1 MRSHKTPPVAIVGG
15 GIAGLTAARALRERG
30 VPVRIFE
37 AGAELAGL
45 ARTFQ
50 DEQGFSYD
58 FGAHFVTNRLAAALN
73 MGAACR
79 TVPRYGEVVRVRGRY
94 HAYPLGLLTNPRHD
108 LSAAAARLRGLF
120 DQAPARDAAEAFRR
134 EYGQAFADEIALPLV
149 EAWAGAPADR
159 LAPSVLQKLPG
170 SILRTL
176 AMRAAGRLTKRAV
189 AIGYCREQP
198 ESPHVW
204 HVYPEGGM
212 GALCARLAEGL
223 EDTVSLRSRVEKI
236 YVVDGRAVGLRVNG
250 EDLDAAAVVST
261 APIHVLPKLV
271 EGTDALAPLAA
282 FRFRAMTFCNL
293 NLNGRGLLPDV
304 VVWLPE
310 RGFRTFRVTEATQ
323 SMPWLAPEGKTT
335 LTIDVGCR
343 AGDDWWQ
350 LSDDAVIDRCLDDV
364 RALVPDVRERFLGG
378 HVLRTPIAYPVFLRE
393 YEGARRRL
401 AAEGTGVAGL
411 LSIGR
416 NGEFDHLLMEDVY
429 YRTVD
434 RVRRLAEELRR
445 VPARPAPAAK
455 TARRNVRRAPA
466 AARAVPRTVS

>member
-15 GIAGLTAARALRERG
+15 GIAGLTAARALRERAI
-30 VPVRIFE
+30 PVRIFE
-37 AGAELAGL
+37 AGTELAGL
-45 ARTFQ
+45 ARSFK
-50 DEQGFSYD
+50 DEQGFSFD
-58 FGAHFVTNRLAAALN
+58 FGAHFVTNRLAAALD
-73 MGAACR
+73 MGAVCR
-79 TVPRYGEVVRVRGRY
+79 TVPRYGEVVRKGGRY
-94 HAYPLGLLTNPRHD
+94 SAYPLGLLANPRHD
-108 LSAAAARLRGLF
+108 LSAASARLRALF
-120 DQAPARDAAEAFRR
+120 DRTPPRDAAEAFRR
-134 EYGQAFADEIALPLV
+134 EYGEAFADEIALPLV

-176 AMRAAGRLTKRAV
+176 LMRAAGRLTHRAV

-223 EDTVSLRSRVEKI
+223 EETVSLQSRVEKI

-250 EDLDAAAVVST
+250 KDFDAAAVIST

-271 EGTDALAPLAA
+271 EGTDALAPFAA
-282 FRFRAMTFCNL
+282 FKFRAMTFCNL
-293 NLNGRGLLPDV
+293 HLHGRGLLPDV

-335 LTIDVGCR
+335 LTIDVGCH
-343 AGDDWWQ
+343 AGDAWWQ
-350 LSDDAVIDRCLDDV
+350 LSEEAVIDRCLDDV
-364 RALVPDVRERFLGG
+364 RPLVPDVRERLIGG
-378 HVLRTPIAYPVFLRE
+378 RVLRTPIAYPVFLRE
-393 YEGARRRL
+393 YENARRRL
-401 AAEGTGVAGL
+401 SEDGTGVAGL
-411 LSIGR
+411 LSVGR

-429 YRTVD
+429 YRTLD
-434 RVRRLAEELRR
+434 RARRLADEL
-445 VPARPAPAAK
+445 
-455 TARRNVRRAPA
+455 RRAPA
-466 AARAVPRTVS
+466 PRNAPSPTPARRRGKAAVASRAVS